1 MVKEYY
7 FIRTVCGGAK
17 LTFIGD
23 SDDIEDFEKIRE
35 YVRHMNE
42 GKDTQEY
49 KGCNE
54 IKNDNKIWY

>member
-7 FIRTVCGGAK
+7 FVRTICGGAK

-23 SDDIEDFEKIRE
+23 FDDIEDFEKIRE

-42 GKDTQEY
+42 GKDMQED
-49 KGCNE
+49 KDCNRIE
-54 IKNDNKIWY
+54 FDK